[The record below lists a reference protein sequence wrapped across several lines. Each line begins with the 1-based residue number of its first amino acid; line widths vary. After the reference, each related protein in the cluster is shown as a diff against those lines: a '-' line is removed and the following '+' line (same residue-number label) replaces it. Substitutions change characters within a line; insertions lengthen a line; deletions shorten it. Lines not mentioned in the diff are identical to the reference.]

1 MIKRRLAA
9 LLLILAAFALPLG
22 VGQAQVE
29 LPTFCYA
36 YSLGGQERAC
46 TFFSDGTIQIVAL
59 TAVHWKVTYGGS
71 NGDEHKCGEGKGPAF
86 VGGCT
91 TGMGDRVV
99 AYVTRGLIAVR
110 N

>member
-1 MIKRRLAA
+1 MTKRRLAA
-9 LLLILAAFALPLG
+9 LVLIIAAFALPLG
-22 VGQAQVE
+22 IGQAQQ

-36 YSLGGQERAC
+36 YSLGGQERIC
-46 TFFSDGTIQIVAL
+46 TFFSDGGIRIVAL
-59 TAVHWKVTYGGS
+59 TAAHWKVTYGGN
-71 NGDEHKCGEGKGPAF
+71 NGDQQTCGEGPGPAF

-99 AYVTRGLIAVR
+99 AHVTRGVIVVL